1 MWRWLPSVLCNKSSF
16 CFSAR
21 RLFFLQLMGIV
32 FAVHVIIFAS
42 YGIVGW
48 FSGHGDRF
56 KISLTQS
63 GATYV
68 LMPLQ
73 KKVDQR
79 NKKINSGSTHSYKK
93 SNVIDH
99 ETYQR
104 KKNARKKSK
113 AHASLKKSVTSSKS
127 KQMAA
132 KNNLAAKKQK
142 SSILMQSDSITKKSL
157 KMNAAKKA
165 VTKIQDSNLE
175 KDEVKEIVPVEQP
188 VALEVEKKVDEP
200 IQKNEEVEKVESL
213 IVKDAEPELASDDDF
228 DEDNVIFVGYEELEQ
243 SVVGSKIQHTIQQ
256 IWTPPVGMKQDIS
269 CEVQVKING
278 QGQAE
283 QAKVIKPSGV
293 FVYDASARK
302 TLLTIEYPKEVWNKN
317 ITILLGSS

>member
-1 MWRWLPSVLCNKSSF
+1 LELLDGFLVAVIVLKF
-16 CFSAR
+16 R
-21 RLFFLQLMGIV
+21 
-32 FAVHVIIFAS
+32 
-42 YGIVGW
+42 
-48 FSGHGDRF
+48 
-56 KISLTQS
+56 S

-73 KKVDQR
+73 KKVDQKNR
-79 NKKINSGSTHSYKK
+79 NVRAQSGNSYKK

-113 AHASLKKSVTSSKS
+113 AHASLKKSVTNSKS
-127 KQMAA
+127 KQIVA
-132 KNNLAAKKQK
+132 KNNLVEKKQK
-142 SSILMQSDSITKKSL
+142 SSVIMKSDSITKHSSKINT
-157 KMNAAKKA
+157 KNIAAKKA
-165 VTKIQDSNLE
+165 VTKIQESSLG
-175 KDEVKEIVPVEQP
+175 EVKEIVLVEQP

-200 IQKNEEVEKVESL
+200 IQKNEEAEKVEL
-213 IVKDAEPELASDDDF
+213 LVEKDTQPELALDDDF

-256 IWTPPVGMKQDIS
+256 IWTPPVGMKQDVS

-302 TLLTIEYPKEVWNKN
+302 TLLTIEYPKEVFNKN